1 MSFFKKNKFKILG
14 ISLCIILFL
23 GMFSKSLGVEAQDV
37 NFKIGKVNVKCLNVR
52 CGPGVQ
58 YNKIAKIYKD
68 DYIEVFVQLGDWYV
82 IKTEDNMIG
91 TVYAKYIDSVTNYE
105 ENKEEKNNENN
116 IVEANYNADS
126 KEINTEE
133 ELDNN
138 KIEETTSINN
148 ELEAEEVI
156 ETSGEIKENI
166 ILNVS
171 NTEYSNSSELTEE
184 EQEFL
189 NLINANRKNNG
200 LSELKID
207 SEVQNVARL
216 KAKDLVENNYFSHTS
231 PIYGDMPAMLT
242 DLNVTYKTVGENIA
256 GNNNLVGAVEA
267 WMNSE
272 NHKENI
278 LSTSYNYTGVAII
291 ESESYG
297 KIFVQVFIGK

>member
-1 MSFFKKNKFKILG
+1 MSFLKKNKFKILG

-23 GMFSKSLGVEAQDV
+23 GMFSKSLGIEAQDV

-58 YNKIAKIYKD
+58 YDKIAKIYKD
-68 DYIEVFVQLGDWYV
+68 DYIEVFTQLGDWYV

-105 ENKEEKNNENN
+105 ENKEEKNNIVEENN
-116 IVEANYNADS
+116 NADS
-126 KEINTEE
+126 KKVNTEE
-133 ELDNN
+133 KQDNN
-138 KIEETTSINN
+138 KIEEINN
-148 ELEAEEVI
+148 ELEVEKVI
-156 ETSGEIKENI
+156 ETSGEIKEDI

-216 KAKDLVENNYFSHTS
+216 KAKDLAENNYFSHTS
-231 PIYGDMPAMLT
+231 PIYGDMSAMLT